1 MIEDVF
7 RQEYYKSKNRNE
19 NNCPLLSLASMMNL
33 FDRDAAMK
41 MVDQIDDPIY
51 CKEFEWMYFLK
62 VPPRMKTDDS
72 SQRNIVN
79 KRLKDSI
86 GYTLTRVGKAE
97 ITSERF
103 NKKFLLSK
111 KKQHHFVIGLESD
124 GGFISHAIAIDCI
137 QRLIYDCMEIHVLKF
152 TNKTLNHCVG
162 QDQVRVERI
171 PHCYKLVPLPGKK
184 TYKDRKKKK
193 RKTDEMSEN

>member
-1 MIEDVF
+1 
-7 RQEYYKSKNRNE
+7 
-19 NNCPLLSLASMMNL
+19 MMNS

-111 KKQHHFVIGLESD
+111 KKTTSF
-124 GGFISHAIAIDCI
+124 C
-137 QRLIYDCMEIHVLKF
+137 YW
-152 TNKTLNHCVG
+152 VG
-162 QDQVRVERI
+162 I
-171 PHCYKLVPLPGKK
+171 
-184 TYKDRKKKK
+184 
-193 RKTDEMSEN
+193 